1 MNKPHLSFWQ
11 IWNISFGFLGIQFG
25 WGLQLANLSR
35 IFQTLGAEVDSIAI
49 LWIAAPVTGLIVQ
62 PIIGHMSDRTWG
74 RLGRRR
80 PYFLVG
86 AILASLSLIAMPN
99 SPTLWMAAGLLWI
112 LDASINV
119 SMEPFRAFVGD
130 MLPSEQRTM
139 GFAMQSFFIGFG
151 SVVASLFPW
160 MLTNWLGVSNTA
172 PAGTIPPSV
181 VYAFYVGGA
190 VFLAAVAWTVFSVR
204 EYSPEEMAAFDAADS
219 APRAPTHGLLPAEH
233 YSRLAPRWF
242 MGGALLTALVYVS
255 GSLEKE
261 LYILGVGLMI
271 FAALLWLVAARTRRG
286 RTGGF
291 VEVFNDLFQMPPT
304 MRQLA
309 WVQFFSWFGLF
320 SMFIYMTP
328 AITSHIFAATDTT
341 SQAYND
347 GADWVGVLFGAYNG
361 VAALFA
367 FALPV
372 LARKLGRSRTH
383 IVGLLAGGAG
393 LVSIYFMPGPNA
405 LFISMIGVGM
415 AWASILAMPYAIL
428 TDALPRGKFG
438 IYMGIFNFFIVLPQI
453 MASTI
458 YGALLDH
465 VFGGQAIFVLITG
478 GSSFV
483 VAALLMLR
491 VQLSG
496 AEVRYTAE
504 SKHS

>member
-1 MNKPHLSFWQ
+1 MATKPRLSFWQ

-35 IFQTLGAEVDSIAI
+35 IFQTLGAEVDGIAI

-80 PYFLVG
+80 PYFLWG
-86 AILASLSLIAMPN
+86 ALLASFSLLLMPN
-99 SPTLWMAAGLLWI
+99 SSALWMAAGLLWI

-130 MLPSEQRTM
+130 MLPSEQRTQ

-160 MLTNWLGVSNTA
+160 MLTNWMGIANTA
-172 PAGTIPPSV
+172 PEGEIPPSV
-181 VYAFYVGGA
+181 VYSFYVGGL
-190 VFLAAVAWTVFSVR
+190 VFLSAVAWTVFRVK
-204 EYSPEEMAAFDAADS
+204 EYSPEEMASFSEASQEAQQAETS
-219 APRAPTHGLLPAEH
+219 LYPAES
-233 YSRLAPRWF
+233 YRKAALRWL
-242 MGGALLTALVYVS
+242 GAGVVLTSMAAIPGLF
-255 GSLEKE
+255 EKE
-261 LYILGVGLMI
+261 MGILGVGLI
-271 FAALLWLVAARTRRG
+271 AFAFLLYFAADRTQAG
-286 RTGGF
+286 KKSGI
-291 VEVFNDLFQMPPT
+291 VEVCSDLMQMPPT
-304 MRQLA
+304 MKKLA

-328 AITSHIFAATDTT
+328 AITSHVYGTSDTT
-341 SQAYND
+341 SQLYND

-372 LARKLGRSRTH
+372 LARRLGPARTH
-383 IVGLLAGGAG
+383 IIGLVAGGLG
-393 LVSIYFMPGPNA
+393 LMSIYLVTSPML
-405 LFISMIGVGM
+405 LFLSMTGIGV
-415 AWASILAMPYAIL
+415 AWASILAMPYVVL
-428 TDALPRGKFG
+428 TDALPAGKFG

-458 YGALLDH
+458 YGGLLH
-465 VFGGQAIFVLITG
+465 GIFGGEPIFVLVTG
-478 GSSFV
+478 GVSFL
-483 VAALLMLR
+483 VAAALMNRL
-491 VQLSG
+491 
-496 AEVRYTAE
+496 
-504 SKHS
+504 K